1 MRYNRPT
8 LGKADIDK
16 HVNQPH
22 GTRNDRE
29 KQLKNKHRLAYRRQ
43 GGSHEGEKKR
53 FYRVGSICGTDG
65 FKVLSR
71 E

>member
-43 GGSHEGEKKR
+43 GGSHEGEKR
-53 FYRVGSICGTDG
+53 GSIEWEVFVEQTGL
-65 FKVLSR
+65 KS
-71 E
+71 